1 MTLHINMAATDQP
14 PTAFQSR
21 VYDVVRTIPK
31 GKVRTY
37 GSIAKGEERRFACI
51 LFVKKYHNHAMLI
64 IYPVLYIYKNSRLR
78 PVQLGLQW
86 VKTPSHQLMYP
97 DIVVSV
103 AGCLHTICSER
114 ITQMLDASFM
124 SILSYYCLSGSIRSN
139 ARWVL
144 PQLGRRSTKS
154 SKEEANVR
162 GRRHQI

>member
-1 MTLHINMAATDQP
+1 MTLHINMVATDQP

-37 GSIAKGEERRFACI
+37 GSIAKGEERRFMHFVRQIISQSCHAHYPI
-51 LFVKKYHNHAMLI
+51 LN
-64 IYPVLYIYKNSRLR
+64 IYKNSRLR

-103 AGCLHTICSER
+103 AVCLHTICYKC
-114 ITQMLDASFM
+114 IMQMLDASFIP
-124 SILSYYCLSGSIRSN
+124 ILSYYCLSGSIRSN
-139 ARWVL
+139 ARRVL
-144 PQLGRRSTKS
+144 SQLGRRSTKS

-162 GRRHQI
+162 GRRHQF